1 MISRRL
7 FLVFA
12 HCFLLAVV
20 SATAG
25 TLVQFRTT
33 LGDMVVELY
42 DRDKPVTVANF
53 LRYVDA
59 GRYTNIFFHRCIP
72 GFVAQGGGFGVADPA
87 STNALAF
94 YIPVSAYDA
103 ITNEFAVGP
112 RYSNVYGT
120 IAMAKTTNSPDTAT
134 CQWFFNL
141 ADNSANLDNQ
151 NGGFTVF
158 GRVIKGTNVLTQ
170 FNSRSMW
177 NGIVNLD
184 DGLFSALPVTF
195 SGMIWPHYN
204 ELIYVTVQ
212 PLSVEIRGGC
222 AGQCSLQWAG
232 VAGMTN
238 IVEYADT
245 LSPESWNFL
254 LSTNPA
260 NGLLNIAEPT
270 TGITSR
276 LYRIRVK

>member
-1 MISRRL
+1 MKTRG
-7 FLVFA
+7 FLVVFL
-12 HCFLLAVV
+12 HSLLLA
-20 SATAG
+20 AAADAG

-53 LRYVDA
+53 LRYVYS
-59 GRYTNIFFHRCIP
+59 GRYTNIFFHRCITN
-72 GFVAQGGGFGVADPA
+72 FVVQGGGYGVADPA
-87 STNALAF
+87 STNSLAF

-103 ITNEFAVGP
+103 ITNEFGVGT

-158 GRVIKGTNVLTQ
+158 GRVIKGTNVLEQ
-170 FNSRSMW
+170 FNNRSLW
-177 NGIVNLD
+177 NGIRPLD
-184 DGLFSALPVTF
+184 AGVFSAVPVTF
-195 SGMIWPHYN
+195 AGTAWPHYN
-204 ELIYVTVQ
+204 ELIYAAVE
-212 PLSVEIRGGC
+212 PLSVEIRAAAGGEC
-222 AGQCSLQWAG
+222 TLSWAG

-245 LSPESWNFL
+245 PWPEDWHFL

-260 NGLLNIAEPT
+260 GGVLNVSDPMA
-270 TGITSR
+270 GATSR
-276 LYRIRVK
+276 VYRIRVE

>member
-1 MISRRL
+1 MKTRG
-7 FLVFA
+7 FLVVLL
-12 HCFLLAVV
+12 HSLLLA
-20 SATAG
+20 AAADAG

-33 LGDMVVELY
+33 LGDMVIELY

-53 LRYVDA
+53 LRYVYA
-59 GRYTNIFFHRCIP
+59 GRYTNIFFHRCITN
-72 GFVAQGGGFGVADPA
+72 FVVQGGGCAIADPA
-87 STNALAF
+87 STNPMTV

-103 ITNEFAVGP
+103 ITNEFGVGP

-158 GRVIKGTNVLTQ
+158 GRVLRGTNVLEQ

-184 DGLFSALPVTF
+184 GGLFSTLPVTY
-195 SGMIWPHYN
+195 SGMVWPHYN
-204 ELIYVTVQ
+204 ELIYVTVE
-212 PLSVEIRGGC
+212 PLSVGIRAAAGGEC
-222 AGQCSLQWAG
+222 TLSWAG

-238 IVEYADT
+238 IAEYADN
-245 LSPESWNFL
+245 LSPDSWHPL

-260 NGLLNIAEPT
+260 GGVLNVSDPMA
-270 TGITSR
+270 GATSR
-276 LYRIRVK
+276 VYRIRVE